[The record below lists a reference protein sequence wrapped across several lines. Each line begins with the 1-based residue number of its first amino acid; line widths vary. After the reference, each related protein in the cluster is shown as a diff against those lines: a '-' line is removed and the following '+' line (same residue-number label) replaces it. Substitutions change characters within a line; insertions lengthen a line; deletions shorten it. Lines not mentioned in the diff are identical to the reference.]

1 MWNRADCKIGKADW
15 NLKVEPVLIE
25 SVPVCQWGFNQSG
38 RFVYVSGNA
47 RMFGPQPEELLLQHV
62 STIDDSGGSWAARLD
77 RIFSGTAPYDTAGPT
92 AEQANVILHV
102 PIHAPNGMVAYAAG
116 FSFSGGDR
124 VPAVRELELAALAIL
139 HVLHTERFLH
149 DVVAQ
154 CLSSTGLQLELL
166 RLEIEDH
173 QMEIPC
179 RTVEI
184 QKALAEALH
193 RIRTFSTGQDAETA

>member
-1 MWNRADCKIGKADW
+1 MGKADW

-25 SVPVCQWGFNQSG
+25 SVPVCQWGFNRSG

-47 RMFGPQPEELLLQHV
+47 RIFGRQPEELLLQHV
-62 STIDDSGGSWAARLD
+62 STIDDPGGSWAARLD
-77 RIFSGTAPYDTAGPT
+77 GIFSGAAPYDTAGPT
-92 AEQANVILHV
+92 AEHANVILHV
-102 PIHAPNGMVAYAAG
+102 PIHATDGSVAYAAG
-116 FSFSGGDR
+116 FSFPAGDR
-124 VPAVRELELAALAIL
+124 VPDVPELELAALAIL
-139 HVLHTERFLH
+139 QVLRTERVRTERFLH

-166 RLEIEDH
+166 RLEIEDQ
-173 QMEIPC
+173 QMQIPC

-193 RIRTFSTGQDAETA
+193 RIRTFSAGQDAETA